1 MRRKPR
7 EQEFFKKQNKY
18 AKGGSKKSSALA
30 FVKIQLFSI
39 QRTRIV
45 SGLNYTEAHECRQN
59 PDHHQ
64 SRDNGQRWQH
74 SISLIFICPI
84 TSCHSYA
91 NSIFEDTSFLHPT
104 IRRSEAVR
112 STRMSSYTTGHHFT
126 QRASCFTSQLMCLT
140 FKFDPAGGKT
150 IWCHSNMHLASCAK
164 TFIKV
169 PGDLTVSLPSLYPC

>member
-1 MRRKPR
+1 MQKEAAKILCIGTIRRTHVLIPTQDYLELGAKPSCM
-7 EQEFFKKQNKY
+7 NK
-18 AKGGSKKSSALA
+18 A
-30 FVKIQLFSI
+30 FIKIQLFSI

-45 SGLNYTEAHECRQN
+45 SGLNYTEAHEHGQN

-112 STRMSSYTTGHHFT
+112 STRMSSHTTSHRFT
-126 QRASCFTSQLMCLT
+126 QRLVFYITANV
-140 FKFDPAGGKT
+140 FDIQ
-150 IWCHSNMHLASCAK
+150 IW
-164 TFIKV
+164 
-169 PGDLTVSLPSLYPC
+169 PSRR